1 MNCLTPVPANLTG
14 PAPVM
19 VYVTGGGFII
29 GKYSLFRCDRV
40 KVIVRPHHGLR
51 HWRRIHHYDRVMVI
65 ILVMV
70 LPPSWSTSL
79 EKDSSLAS
87 ITFPFVTG
95 SWSWSWS
102 LSWSWSCSRHG
113 LHNLIRVHHWQ
124 VSLFHL

>member
-29 GKYSLFRCDRV
+29 GKYSLFRCDKV

-51 HWRRIHHYDRVMVI
+51 HWRRIHHYDRVMVMVMVI

-113 LHNLIRVHHWQ
+113 LHH
-124 VSLFHL
+124 